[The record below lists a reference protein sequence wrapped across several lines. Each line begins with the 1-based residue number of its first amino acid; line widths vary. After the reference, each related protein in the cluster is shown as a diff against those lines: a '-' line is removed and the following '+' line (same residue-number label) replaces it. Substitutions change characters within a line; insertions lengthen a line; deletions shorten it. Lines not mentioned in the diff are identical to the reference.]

1 MKRQALA
8 FVASLACAGALVAAQ
23 STPPPPQ
30 TPAEPAQKAQEVSI
44 TGCLV
49 QGSSPNVFILEN
61 ARAKPEDQGEKAVTY
76 VIAVAKP
83 EMSLKAHLNH
93 SIKVTGT
100 AEKLSAA
107 ATPPAA
113 PPAAG
118 QKPKEAELP
127 KFTASNVTMV
137 SDRCEPL
144 SR

>member
-8 FVASLACAGALVAAQ
+8 FVASLVCAGALAAAQ

-30 TPAEPAQKAQEVSI
+30 TPADPQQQPKPAEVSI

-49 QGSSPNVFILEN
+49 QGSAPNVFILEN

-76 VIAVAKP
+76 VITTVKP

-93 SIKVTGT
+93 SIKVTGN

-107 ATPPAA
+107 AA
-113 PPAAG
+113 PPAG
-118 QKPKEAELP
+118 QKPKEGDLP
-127 KFTASNVTMV
+127 KFTASSVTMV
-137 SDRCEPL
+137 SDRCAPIAH
-144 SR
+144 